1 MCSVL
6 YCERRVVGIE
16 TGYKKEPDVQ
26 HLQSLKFLVSCCCW
40 LSAGACSAELSQRSA
55 VIKCFK
61 YFAVVLFSKI

>member
-26 HLQSLKFLVSCCCW
+26 HLQSLKFLVSCCWWSLVCGVI
-40 LSAGACSAELSQRSA
+40 SA
-55 VIKCFK
+55 
-61 YFAVVLFSKI
+61 FSCHKMFQIFRCRFIQ